1 MRPKASGALQTVV
14 TLADCDDDDGC
25 GDYDGDDNSSI
36 DSSIGDDEDC
46 KEGRRRWEDAR

>member
-25 GDYDGDDNSSI
+25 GDYDGDDDGDDKL
-36 DSSIGDDEDC
+36 DSSYCDDDGE
-46 KEGRRRWEDAR
+46 KKGRRR